1 MNIHTINILLLRPSN
16 WDAPAA
22 SSLLKLG
29 LLVNIRVLWDSETL
43 GSYVEGG
50 SRRAIKHQCCTHIP
64 FSVKYM
70 MFFQGGKWVRTVYG
84 NCCFNLCLVFY
95 VCCYHMYPFI
105 LNLWLRLDNTVWAVS
120 TLITWAEVAET
131 EELRLIEGNGDWEFN
146 VRSWYNL
153 KQPSIRTILWR
164 ILTMDEICFGLRR
177 LEPNG
182 AGPVCRCQH
191 F

>member
-16 WDAPAA
+16 WDASAA
-22 SSLLKLG
+22 GSLVKLG
-29 LLVNIRVLWDSETL
+29 LLVNMWVLWDSVTL
-43 GSYVEGG
+43 GSYVEGE

-131 EELRLIEGNGDWEFN
+131 EEFRLIEGDLMIEN
-146 VRSWYNL
+146 S
-153 KQPSIRTILWR
+153 
-164 ILTMDEICFGLRR
+164 M
-177 LEPNG
+177 
-182 AGPVCRCQH
+182 
-191 F
+191 